1 MRILQSAAAAALAL
15 ALSASMVSASSEH
28 PPAPEKAPEKI
39 AAISAK
45 PSIPAPHGGAPHWD
59 YQGLGG
65 PANWGKLETGFGACE
80 MGATQSPI
88 NLQPTLS
95 ADLPAIFFNYA
106 ATPTAVTN
114 NGHTLQVNVF
124 EGSSIMVDGKEF
136 PLAQF
141 HFHTP
146 SEYQIDGKAFPLEIH
161 FVHKNAQGVLAV
173 IGVMVQE
180 GAANSELDGIF
191 AAAPREGGRTQQLPD
206 ATTDIRKL
214 LPSAATYYR
223 LMGSLTTPPCS
234 EGVHWHVM
242 TTPIEA
248 SKAQIDKFRT
258 YFAMNARPL
267 QPANNRLV
275 VRDSR

>member
-1 MRILQSAAAAALAL
+1 MRVVRSAAMAALAL
-15 ALSASMVSASSEH
+15 ALSASIGAASSEH
-28 PPAPEKAPEKI
+28 PAEVEKAPEKI

-45 PSIPAPHGGAPHWD
+45 PSIPSPHGGAPHWD

-65 PANWGKLETGFGACE
+65 PANWGKLEAGFAACE
-80 MGATQSPI
+80 GGATQSPI
-88 NLQPTLS
+88 NLAPTLT
-95 ADLPAIFFNYA
+95 ADLPPIYFNYA

-124 EGSSIMVDGKEF
+124 EGSTIMVDGKEF
-136 PLAQF
+136 PLVQF

-146 SEYQIDGKAFPLEIH
+146 SEYQIDGKSYPLEIH
-161 FVHKNAQGVLAV
+161 FVHKNPQGVLAV
-173 IGVMVQE
+173 IGVMVTE
-180 GAANSELDGIF
+180 GAANSELENIF
-191 AAAPREGGRTQQLPD
+191 AAAPREAGRTQQMPD
-206 ATTDIRKL
+206 AFTDIRKL
-214 LPSAATYYR
+214 LPASATYYR

-258 YFAMNARPL
+258 YYAMNARPL

>member
-1 MRILQSAAAAALAL
+1 MRFMHAAAAAALAL
-15 ALSASMVSASSEH
+15 AFSTSMVSASSEH
-28 PPAPEKAPEKI
+28 PPEPAAEKV

-45 PSIPAPHGGAPHWD
+45 APVPAPHGGVPHWD
-59 YQGLGG
+59 YEGLGG
-65 PANWGKLETGFGACE
+65 PVNWGKLEPAFQACE
-80 MGATQSPI
+80 TGATQSPI
-88 NLQPTLS
+88 NLAPTLT
-95 ADLPAIFFNYA
+95 ADLPPIYFNYS

-124 EGSSIMVDGKEF
+124 EGSTIMVDGKEF
-136 PLAQF
+136 PLVQF

-146 SEYQIDGKAFPLEIH
+146 SEYQIDGKSFPLEIH
-161 FVHKNAQGVLAV
+161 FVHKNQQGVLAV
-173 IGVMVQE
+173 IGVMVKE
-180 GAANSELDGIF
+180 GAANSELEGIF
-191 AAAPREGGRTQQLPD
+191 AAAPREAGRTQQMPD
-206 ATTDIRKL
+206 AVTDIRKL

-234 EGVHWHVM
+234 EGVHWHIM

-267 QPANNRLV
+267 QPSNNRLV
-275 VRDSR
+275 IRDSR